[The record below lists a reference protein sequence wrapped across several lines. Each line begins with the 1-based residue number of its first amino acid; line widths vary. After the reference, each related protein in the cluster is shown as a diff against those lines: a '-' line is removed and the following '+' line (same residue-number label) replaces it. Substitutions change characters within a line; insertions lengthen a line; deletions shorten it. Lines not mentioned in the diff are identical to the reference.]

1 LELICKAKMAASKA
15 TKFMVV
21 AVLVAMLLLMATEL
35 ATALV
40 LDGAASELKLG
51 LYQSDIR
58 R

>member
-1 LELICKAKMAASKA
+1 MAASKA